1 MSVTLDQVSF
11 AYPGGGAGVR
21 EITLEIREGELLA
34 VIGPSGCGK
43 STILKLIAGF
53 LMPQSGRITIS
64 GEDMTHVPPRKRD
77 LGIVFQNYALFP
89 HMTLAENVG
98 YALKLRQVPAAEAG
112 ERVREALGMVGLGH
126 LADRLPRSLSGGQQQ
141 RVALARALVF
151 RPRALLLDEPL
162 SALDATLRGEMRDE
176 IARLQRL
183 HGIATLHITHDQEEA
198 LSMAHRVAVMREG
211 RILQV
216 DTPEGLYAR
225 PANRAVAAFVGQANL
240 FEGEVLDAV
249 TVRTAIGDLACAAH
263 AFPRGAAVAVLIR
276 PEAIRP
282 ADHAE
287 GSNRFAGSVTRD
299 RFLGALRRFDFTLQ
313 SGQRLA
319 LETESHVA
327 PPGAIELPRRSAGH
341 RDGTRGRQQK
351 RRDQERKPGRS
362 GLISRGA
369 FHDHRPPH
377 FPAGPRRF
385 RARLVRHAC
394 PRTGPANVTTGPELY
409 AGEKA
414 LYDEALKEGMVISN
428 NTGPTWANWAAL
440 FRVFGQ
446 RYPNINLVYNDVGSG
461 VAVNALDRTKNR
473 PQVDTIYY
481 FGANGVDAQ
490 KRGLLAPFKPT
501 NFDKLPALAKH
512 PNGEW
517 FTIHQLEI
525 VFIVNKKLV
534 KNVPKSFADLA
545 KPEYKGNIVYLDPRS
560 TGVGQVFTWA
570 ANFAQGGSYTNLE
583 PGLKYMEQLH
593 KRGNVLRVVGTTPY
607 AQFVKGEIP
616 IWVNFVNDGLRAKF
630 MDGMGDDVE
639 VVSPAE
645 GTVAAPYTIS
655 LVKNGPNPT
664 PRSSG

>member
-1 MSVTLDQVSF
+1 MMID
-11 AYPGGGAGVR
+11 R
-21 EITLEIREGELLA
+21 RILL
-34 VIGPSGCGK
+34 
-43 STILKLIAGF
+43 
-53 LMPQSGRITIS
+53 Q
-64 GEDMTHVPPRKRD
+64 
-77 LGIVFQNYALFP
+77 
-89 HMTLAENVG
+89 
-98 YALKLRQVPAAEAG
+98 
-112 ERVREALGMVGLGH
+112 GLG
-126 LADRLPRSLSGGQQQ
+126 AS
-141 RVALARALVF
+141 ALAFTTAPARA
-151 RPRALLLDEPL
+151 
-162 SALDATLRGEMRDE
+162 
-176 IARLQRL
+176 
-183 HGIATLHITHDQEEA
+183 
-198 LSMAHRVAVMREG
+198 
-211 RILQV
+211 
-216 DTPEGLYAR
+216 
-225 PANRAVAAFVGQANL
+225 QA
-240 FEGEVLDAV
+240 
-249 TVRTAIGDLACAAH
+249 
-263 AFPRGAAVAVLIR
+263 
-276 PEAIRP
+276 
-282 ADHAE
+282 
-287 GSNRFAGSVTRD
+287 
-299 RFLGALRRFDFTLQ
+299 
-313 SGQRLA
+313 
-319 LETESHVA
+319 
-327 PPGAIELPRRSAGH
+327 
-341 RDGTRGRQQK
+341 
-351 RRDQERKPGRS
+351 
-362 GLISRGA
+362 
-369 FHDHRPPH
+369 
-377 FPAGPRRF
+377 
-385 RARLVRHAC
+385 
-394 PRTGPANVTTGPELY
+394 PANVTTGPELY

-501 NFDKLPALAKH
+501 NFEKLPALAKH
-512 PNGEW
+512 AAGEW

-593 KRGNVLRVVGTTPY
+593 KGGNVLRVVGTTPY

-630 MDGMGDDVE
+630 MDGMGDDVD

-655 LVKNGPNPT
+655 LVKNGPNPNAAKLWLNFIMSDRGQELFAEGFVT
-664 PRSSG
+664 PSVPGVALSEAVRLKLVKHAKATLLDLDQSAAQLQALQGGWAKAAL

>member
-1 MSVTLDQVSF
+1 MTID
-11 AYPGGGAGVR
+11 R
-21 EITLEIREGELLA
+21 RILL
-34 VIGPSGCGK
+34 
-43 STILKLIAGF
+43 
-53 LMPQSGRITIS
+53 Q
-64 GEDMTHVPPRKRD
+64 
-77 LGIVFQNYALFP
+77 
-89 HMTLAENVG
+89 
-98 YALKLRQVPAAEAG
+98 
-112 ERVREALGMVGLGH
+112 GLG
-126 LADRLPRSLSGGQQQ
+126 AS
-141 RVALARALVF
+141 ALALAAAPARA
-151 RPRALLLDEPL
+151 
-162 SALDATLRGEMRDE
+162 
-176 IARLQRL
+176 
-183 HGIATLHITHDQEEA
+183 
-198 LSMAHRVAVMREG
+198 
-211 RILQV
+211 
-216 DTPEGLYAR
+216 
-225 PANRAVAAFVGQANL
+225 QA
-240 FEGEVLDAV
+240 
-249 TVRTAIGDLACAAH
+249 
-263 AFPRGAAVAVLIR
+263 
-276 PEAIRP
+276 
-282 ADHAE
+282 
-287 GSNRFAGSVTRD
+287 
-299 RFLGALRRFDFTLQ
+299 
-313 SGQRLA
+313 
-319 LETESHVA
+319 
-327 PPGAIELPRRSAGH
+327 
-341 RDGTRGRQQK
+341 
-351 RRDQERKPGRS
+351 
-362 GLISRGA
+362 
-369 FHDHRPPH
+369 
-377 FPAGPRRF
+377 
-385 RARLVRHAC
+385 
-394 PRTGPANVTTGPELY
+394 PANVTTGPELY

-414 LYDEALKEGMVISN
+414 LYEEALKEGMVISN

-512 PNGEW
+512 PAGEW

-570 ANFAQGGSYTNLE
+570 ANFAQGGSYSNLE

-593 KRGNVLRVVGTTPY
+593 KGGNVLRVVGTTPY

-655 LVKNGPNPT
+655 LVKNGPNPNAAKLWLNFILSDAGQALFAEGFVT
-664 PRSSG
+664 PSVPGVPLPDSVKARLITHAKSTLLDLDQSAAQLQALQSGWAKAAL